1 MRKGPVHALLVAA
14 LSALAASAAADE
26 PAKKKPAEPQ
36 RAAPA
41 EERVRYTLQDI
52 EIRGNTR
59 TAAKVIK
66 RYVRFAPGDV
76 LDVADAEIEL
86 TRYRLLGT
94 GFFSSV
100 QLSLRKGSH
109 RGTAVLVI
117 DVVERNTLVVQNLWL
132 GIAADEDTSGSSK
145 PLSAFV
151 GLQVAETNL
160 VGTGIAVGAGIGLTA
175 DQIAL
180 RAHVYDPAFANT
192 SWSGLLSVLWADARD
207 FFGSRSVR
215 FESPLLDQKEVTDYA
230 VVAYKRFGATIGTG
244 RALSIASQFQL
255 EYHLE
260 QITATVPTAASHLR
274 GDTREPIDFA
284 IKPGKSVLS
293 TLRASIAYDT
303 RDTPLLTRRGSL
315 AAASLTAGIPPL
327 GSDYAYARV
336 ELSAQRWWELPWK
349 HVVRAS
355 FFAGGI
361 AGKAPFFE
369 KFYVGDF
376 TDLLPDRVLDLA
388 PDRRQPPN
396 FLNTDIVEVRY
407 GEFAAK
413 AEGEYRV
420 PIYHGKSSIYGID
433 LFGSFGVYGVASG
446 RELTDPPS
454 GYRGLRRVPLDL
466 TYNLGLRFDTSLG
479 GATLAF
485 SNILG
490 LIPVGHG
497 VR

>member
-1 MRKGPVHALLVAA
+1 MRLRWLVPVLGAL
-14 LSALAASAAADE
+14 LSALPASASADE
-26 PAKKKPAEPQ
+26 PPPRKPDATAED
-36 RAAPA
+36 
-41 EERVRYTLQDI
+41 RVRYALQGI

-59 TAAKVIK
+59 TAAKVIL
-66 RYVRFAPGDV
+66 RHVRFEAGHV
-76 LDVADAEIEL
+76 LDVGDPEIEL

-100 QLSLRKGSH
+100 QLSLRKGSR

-117 DVVERNTLVVQNLWL
+117 AVTERNTLVVHNLWL
-132 GIAADEDTSGSSK
+132 GIAGDEDTSGSGK

-151 GLQVAETNL
+151 GLSVAETNL
-160 VGTGIAVGAGIGLTA
+160 LGTGIALGAGVSIGA
-175 DQIAL
+175 DQLAL
-180 RAHVYDPAFANT
+180 RAHVYDPAFAGT
-192 SWSGLLSVLWADARD
+192 SWSGLLSVLYADARD
-207 FFGSRSVR
+207 FFGSRSVK

-230 VVAYKRFGATIGTG
+230 VVAYTRFGATLGTG
-244 RALSIASQFQL
+244 HALSATSSFQL

-274 GDTREPIDFA
+274 GDTREPIDFT
-284 IKPGKSVLS
+284 IRPGKSVLS
-293 TLRASIAYDT
+293 TLRASIAHDT
-303 RDTPLLTRRGSL
+303 RDTPLLTRRGAL
-315 AAASLTAGIPPL
+315 ATASITAGVPPL
-327 GSDYAYARV
+327 GSNYAYARV

-361 AGKAPFFE
+361 AGNAPFFE

-396 FLNTDIVEVRY
+396 FLDTDIVEVRY
-407 GEFAAK
+407 GSYAAK
-413 AEGEYRV
+413 LEGEYRV
-420 PIYHGKSSIYGID
+420 PIYSGKRSVYGID
-433 LFGSFGVYGVASG
+433 LFGSFGLYGIASQ
-446 RELTDPPS
+446 RDITDPPS
-454 GYRGLRRVPLDL
+454 GYRGFRRVPLDL

-485 SNILG
+485 SNLLG
-490 LIPVGHG
+490 LIPARNG
-497 VR
+497 VRQ

>member
-1 MRKGPVHALLVAA
+1 VLC
-14 LSALAASAAADE
+14 SALAALLPASAAADE
-26 PAKKKPAEPQ
+26 PPAAKPTPEKPAPGE
-36 RAAPA
+36 A
-41 EERVRYTLQDI
+41 RVRYTLQGV
-52 EIRGNTR
+52 EIRGNTK
-59 TAAKVIK
+59 TAAKVIL
-66 RYVRFAPGDV
+66 RQVRFKAGDV
-76 LDVADAEIEL
+76 LDVSDAEIEL

-94 GFFSSV
+94 GFFSGV
-100 QLSLRKGSH
+100 QLSLKKGSR
-109 RGTAVLVI
+109 RGTAILVI
-117 DVVERNTLVVQNLWL
+117 DVVERNTIVVQNLWL

-160 VGTGIAVGAGIGLTA
+160 AGTGIAVGAGVGLAA
-175 DQIAL
+175 DQLAL

-192 SWSGLLSVLWADARD
+192 SWSGLLSVLYADARD
-207 FFGSRSVR
+207 FFGNRSVK

-230 VVAYKRFGATIGTG
+230 VVAYKRFGATLGTG
-244 RALSIASQFQL
+244 HALSVASQFQL

-274 GDTREPIDFA
+274 GDTREPIDFS
-284 IKPGKSVLS
+284 IRPGKSVLS

-303 RDTPLLTRRGSL
+303 RDTPLLTRRGLL
-315 AAASLTAGIPPL
+315 ANASLTAGVPPL
-327 GSDYAYARV
+327 GSDYGYARL
-336 ELSAQRWWELPWK
+336 ELSFQKWWELPWK

-355 FFAGGI
+355 FFVGGI

-396 FLNTDIVEVRY
+396 FLNTDIIEVRY
-407 GEFAAK
+407 GDYAAK
-413 AEGEYRV
+413 AEGEYRI
-420 PIYHGKSSIYGID
+420 PIYTGKSAVYGID
-433 LFGSFGVYGVASG
+433 LFGSLGLWGVAAH
-446 RELTDPPS
+446 RDLTDPPS
-454 GYRGLRRVPLDL
+454 GYHGARRVPIDL

-485 SNILG
+485 SNLLG
-490 LIPVGHG
+490 LIPAGNG
-497 VR
+497 VRQ